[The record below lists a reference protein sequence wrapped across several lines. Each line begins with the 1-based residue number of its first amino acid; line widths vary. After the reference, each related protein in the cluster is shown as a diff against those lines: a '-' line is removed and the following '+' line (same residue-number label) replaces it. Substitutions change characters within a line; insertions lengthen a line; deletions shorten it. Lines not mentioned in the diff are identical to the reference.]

1 MFKTIF
7 CRFPGIFNEKTTFE
21 EFEDNCKKFIKNKKI
36 NIMMKKTIDSDIDL
50 LTNSEKEICSQT
62 FNLFIVETLLHFSS
76 WFLNNFYETDSL
88 NHPSKM
94 DNQWGF

>member
-1 MFKTIF
+1 MSLMFKTIF

-50 LTNSEKEICSQT
+50 LTN
-62 FNLFIVETLLHFSS
+62 F
-76 WFLNNFYETDSL
+76 
-88 NHPSKM
+88 
-94 DNQWGF
+94 